1 MKTIFS
7 IKHPEL
13 RVTLYADSVYATHPE
28 DDNLYNKNEIS
39 MRELNTFS
47 TNFTNGK
54 EFYCDSVELL
64 EIDNAGIRV
73 NIYKDNKLVES
84 EFYAIKRYN
93 ENTSNVYVNEEPF
106 FLTKGFLY

>member
-1 MKTIFS
+1 
-7 IKHPEL
+7 
-13 RVTLYADSVYATHPE
+13 
-28 DDNLYNKNEIS
+28 
-39 MRELNTFS
+39 MRELKTLS

-64 EIDNAGIRV
+64 EIDNAGIKV

-93 ENTSNVYVNEEPF
+93 ENNSNVYVNGVPF
-106 FLTKGFLY
+106 LLTKGFLY